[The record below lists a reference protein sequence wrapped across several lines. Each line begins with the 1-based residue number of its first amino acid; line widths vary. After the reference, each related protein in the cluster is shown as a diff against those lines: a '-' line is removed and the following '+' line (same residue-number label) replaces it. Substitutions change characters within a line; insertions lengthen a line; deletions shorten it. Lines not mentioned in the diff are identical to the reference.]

1 MNKWYI
7 RVLADGKAVLTI
19 TGTGGDVKYPS
30 RLNITTAEDWPDLLA
45 EIRQELIYPSFD
57 MVWTVHSENDM
68 YGWHAAIGAVISRK
82 KETVWTVE
90 HNLP

>member
-1 MNKWYI
+1 MNKWDI
-7 RVLADGKAVLTI
+7 RVLADGKVVMTI
-19 TGTGGDVKYPS
+19 TGFGEDVKYPS
-30 RLNITTAEDWPDLLA
+30 RLNITTAED
-45 EIRQELIYPSFD
+45 PSFD

-82 KETVWTVE
+82 KENVWTVE

>member
-7 RVLADGKAVLTI
+7 RVLADGKPVLTI
-19 TGTGGDVKYPS
+19 TGTGGNVKYPS
-30 RLNITTAEDWPDLLA
+30 RLNITTAEDWPGLLA

-68 YGWHAAIGAVISRK
+68 YGWHAAIGAVTSRK